1 MRNKNLLSAAA
12 ITAIACFGAQS
23 VQAQA
28 PDELRACWVSRFNW
42 ARETKEETQDRI
54 RDIMA
59 NLAESNFN
67 AVLFQVRGECNTL
80 YPSPYEP
87 WGPQFNWTDP
97 GWDPFQFAI
106 DEARA
111 NNLEFHAYFNT
122 HTMTTDIP
130 PDDVTPQHRYHLH
143 GPDAEDSWVIHN
155 SDGEPVTTTDSYVW
169 LSPGHPDASSW
180 TRKVLMHIVD
190 NYDIDGVHFD
200 RIRTPTGDFSHDPR
214 TVERFHGDGNPDG
227 DDWGDF
233 MRAQITRDLG
243 RIYGDIAR
251 RNPAIKVSAAP
262 FGIVKRVPGGY
273 QGTGTESHYSWK
285 QDTFGWMEQ
294 GVLDSIF
301 PMIYWRIG
309 SAHPF
314 EVLLADFLDHS
325 HGRHVYPGIHQG
337 RDPIAQIY
345 EARRQGAPGNTIWSY
360 GSGDFSAYVAAPYS
374 EPAAIPAMPWKED
387 PEKAIIVGTITTGDN
402 DPVLDAWVWKRGN
415 PQTYLT
421 GADGFYSILKVTPGT
436 HTLTVRKNGL
446 GETVRTVTVKAGQV
460 KEVDFTIEADVVGEA
475 VRLTESGYTRLRAD
489 YIREVLA
496 DPAGDERVLNAYKA
510 ARETPSGTT
519 VKELVRAI
527 ELKFIHDP
535 SMSSLDLLEPELAEK
550 YRNFDWQ
557 HHDYPGG
564 QTGPNEDVSREMVDA
579 LREVFPE
586 RRANSGHDPVV
597 VRAQA
602 TEEVWQYMEDEWVPI
617 PGEEDYKLNRHAVV
631 SYLEMREQAKKEG
644 VTLIV
649 RSAHRSRA
657 RAEAAAARANNP
669 MAVAS
674 FSTHSLGLAIDF
686 QMSHGDFSFS
696 EITTRPM
703 SEVVRMR
710 ESPVHKWM
718 FLRGADFGWFPYMH
732 EPWHWEY
739 NPEGFRPTFW
749 ENFPDGMPPMPE

>member
-1 MRNKNLLSAAA
+1 MKTRSFLSAAFLGG
-12 ITAIACFGAQS
+12 ITLFGVQS
-23 VQAQA
+23 IMAQA
-28 PDELRACWVSRFNW
+28 PAELRACWVSRFNW
-42 ARETKEETQDRI
+42 TRDTEEETRERI
-54 RDIMA
+54 QSIME
-59 NLAESNFN
+59 NLAASNFN

-106 DEARA
+106 DQARA
-111 NNLEFHAYFNT
+111 NGLEFHAYFNT
-122 HTMTTDIP
+122 HTMTTNVP
-130 PDDVTPQHRYHLH
+130 PEVTTPQHRYNLH

-155 SDGEPVTTTDSYVW
+155 RAGEPVSSTDSYTW
-169 LSPGHPDASSW
+169 LSPGHSDASAW

-200 RIRTPTGDFSHDPR
+200 RIRTPSGDYSHDPHSIA
-214 TVERFHGDGNPDG
+214 RFNGDGNPDG
-227 DDWGDF
+227 DEWGDF

-251 RNPAIKVSAAP
+251 RNPQIKITAAP
-262 FGIVKRVPGGY
+262 FGIVKRLPGGY
-273 QGTGTESHYSWK
+273 QGTGTESHYAWN

-294 GVLDSIF
+294 GVVDGIF

-314 EVLLADFLDHS
+314 EVLLADFMRNA
-325 HGRHVYPGIHQG
+325 HGRHVYPGIHAG

-345 EARRQGAPGNTIWSY
+345 ESRRQGAPGHTIWSY
-360 GSGDFSAYVAAPYS
+360 GRGEFGAYLAAPFS
-374 EPAAIPAMPWKED
+374 EPAPIPAMPWKEN
-387 PEKAIIVGTITTGDN
+387 PETAIIVGTVTTDGN
-402 DPVLDAWVWKRGN
+402 PLLDAWIWKRGN

-421 GADGFYSILKVTPGT
+421 GADGFYSILNVKPGT
-436 HTLTVRKNGL
+436 HTLTVRKNGV
-446 GETVRTVTVKAGQV
+446 GETLRTITVRAGDV
-460 KEVDFTIEADVVGEA
+460 IEVDFNLEADLLGEA
-475 VRLTESGYTRLRAD
+475 IRLTNSDFTRLRVD
-489 YIREVLA
+489 YVEAALEQ
-496 DPAGDERVLNAYKA
+496 PFSDEGVRDAWNAATEK
-510 ARETPSGTT
+510 PSGQA
-519 VKELVRAI
+519 VRDLIRAVELQ
-527 ELKFIHDP
+527 FIHDP
-535 SMSSLDLLEPELAEK
+535 AVSSLDLLEPEWAEY
-550 YRNFDWQ
+550 YRNFDW
-557 HHDYPGG
+557 HFADYPGG
-564 QTGPNEDVSREMVDA
+564 PEGPNENLAREMVDR

-597 VRAQA
+597 TRNMA

-617 PGEEDYKLNRHAVV
+617 PDEENYMLNHHAMK
-631 SYLEMREQAKKEG
+631 SYVEMREQAAKEG

-686 QMSHGDFSFS
+686 QMSQGDLSFS

-718 FLRGADFGWFPYMH
+718 FLRGAEFGWFPYMH

-739 NPEGFRPTFW
+739 NPEGFRPIFW
-749 ENFPDGMPPMPE
+749 ENFPGGDPGTPE